1 MSMRDLIPWGRHE
14 RSASLPAS
22 FGGSDVSPFDVSP
35 FLTLHREM
43 NRLFDD
49 VFSRFDGA
57 MPSLFDRLSNP
68 MAANSMATWPS
79 VEIAETDTELRVSAE
94 LPGMSESDVDVSIG
108 DDMLVIRGEKRAETE
123 DTARQF
129 SERSYGRFE
138 RRIPLPFEVDDG
150 KAQASFQ
157 NGVLTVTLPKS
168 PKAEARMKRIA
179 INGKANGK
187 TKHA

>member
-1 MSMRDLIPWGRHE
+1 
-14 RSASLPAS
+14 
-22 FGGSDVSPFDVSP
+22 
-35 FLTLHREM
+35 M

-57 MPSLFDRLSNP
+57 MPSLFDRLSDP
-68 MAANSMATWPS
+68 MAAWPS

-94 LPGMSESDVDVSIG
+94 LPGLTETDVDVSVG
-108 DDMLVIRGEKRAETE
+108 DDRLIIRGEKRAETQ

-129 SERSYGRFE
+129 SERIYGRFE

-150 KAQASFQ
+150 KAQASFA

-179 INGKANGK
+179 INGQAKNA
-187 TKHA
+187 

>member
-14 RSASLPAS
+14 RSSSLPAS
-22 FGGSDVSPFDVSP
+22 FGGSDVSP

-57 MPSLFDRLSNP
+57 MPSLFNRMSGLMPS
-68 MAANSMATWPS
+68 WPS

-94 LPGMSESDVDVSIG
+94 LPGMSESDVDVSVG

-129 SERSYGRFE
+129 SERFYGRFE
-138 RRIPLPFEVDDG
+138 RRIPLPFEVDDD
-150 KAQASFQ
+150 KAQATFQ

-168 PKAEARMKRIA
+168 AKAAARMKHIA
-179 INGKANGK
+179 INDKS
-187 TKHA
+187 KHH